1 MDPQTPVVIS
11 QSKESEA
18 DTNAIKIIVLAALA
32 IAASAASA
40 WFASRS
46 VISFGAP
53 ETLAAFVCYALFAC
67 IVILF
72 ALFVK
77 TAWVRALA
85 LSLAGLIPL
94 AVWFDLIYP
103 TPSYI
108 FLSGVGIFAAF
119 ITFAAGD
126 GARRLV
132 NSVHIRF
139 FEIARE
145 TAAKF
150 LTGLLIFAGTFSYAY
165 FIERGHLTEE
175 VGKDMIHAVLAA
187 ADPVTRS
194 LIPNASL
201 ANQTAGEFFAVLGE
215 RAFEEIDQQSD
226 SGEYPGVRGDF
237 SLLSPQMKAQLFA
250 EATANVKASFET
262 RFGPIADDESVV
274 SVIFRLVK
282 DFIGN
287 AGTVAR
293 DALAASVIIAVLSAI
308 KGLSFLA
315 IWIVELIAFLMFKF
329 LVATGF
335 ARVTSELRTR
345 EFVVL
350 P

>member
-46 VISFGAP
+46 VISFSAP
-53 ETLAAFVCYALFAC
+53 DTLAAFIGYAAFAC
-67 IVILF
+67 VTILF

-77 TAWVRALA
+77 TAWVRALV

-94 AVWFDLIYP
+94 AVWFDLVYP
-103 TPSYI
+103 TPSYV
-108 FLSGVGIFAAF
+108 FLVGVGIFAAF
-119 ITFAAGD
+119 TTFAAGD
-126 GARRLV
+126 GARQLT

-139 FEIARE
+139 FEIARG

-165 FIERGHLTEE
+165 FIERGHLTDE
-175 VGKDMIHAVLAA
+175 VGRDMVHAVLAA
-187 ADPVTRS
+187 SDPITRS
-194 LIPNASL
+194 VIPNASL
-201 ANQTAGEFFAVLGE
+201 AEQTAGELFTVLGE
-215 RAFEEIDQQSD
+215 RAFEEIDRQSD

-237 SLLSPQMKAQLFA
+237 SVLSPQMKAQLFA

-262 RFGPIADDESVV
+262 RFGPIADDEPVV
-274 SVIFRLVK
+274 DVIVRLIK
-282 DFIGN
+282 NFIGN
-287 AGTVAR
+287 AGEVTRAM
-293 DALAASVIIAVLSAI
+293 LAAGVIIAILSAM

-315 IWIVELIAFLMFKF
+315 IWIVELIAFLAFKF